1 MLPPPPVLAPPDGT
15 ADALELTVI
24 VGVGVAVTT
33 GVTVGVGAGGLEGD
47 AGGLGGVVG
56 VWHVQVGVGAGG
68 V

>member
-1 MLPPPPVLAPPDGT
+1 MLPPPPVLAPPVGA

-24 VGVGVAVTT
+24 VGVAVTT

-47 AGGLGGVVG
+47 AGGLAGVVG
-56 VWHVQVGVGAGG
+56 VWQVQVGVGAGG